1 MKNGGVVR
9 VKAENVIIGEEDN
22 IAGLSGKAVKIT
34 VSDQGA
40 GISEEHISKIFD
52 PYFSTKESGSGL
64 GLAMVYSIVKNHGGH
79 IKVDSKVGKGAKI
92 SVYLPASD
100 GVKEIEVSGLEELK
114 SGKGRILIMDDD
126 SSVRE
131 VAGTMLIHLGY
142 TVDYASDGAEAL
154 FKYARSLE
162 NDDPY
167 GLVIMDL
174 TIPGGMGG
182 LEAMDRL
189 KEIDPRVCAV
199 VSSGYSND
207 RIISDYSKHGFK
219 GVITKPY
226 KIEDLGK
233 VVHDILIVRGSFN

>member
-1 MKNGGVVR
+1 
-9 VKAENVIIGEEDN
+9 
-22 IAGLSGKAVKIT
+22 
-34 VSDQGA
+34 
-40 GISEEHISKIFD
+40 
-52 PYFSTKESGSGL
+52 
-64 GLAMVYSIVKNHGGH
+64 MVYSIVKNHGGH
-79 IKVDSKVGKGAKI
+79 IKVDSKV
-92 SVYLPASD
+92 
-100 GVKEIEVSGLEELK
+100 
-114 SGKGRILIMDDD
+114 GKGRILIMDDD

-167 GLVIMDL
+167 GLVIMNL

-182 LEAMDRL
+182 GLEAIDRL